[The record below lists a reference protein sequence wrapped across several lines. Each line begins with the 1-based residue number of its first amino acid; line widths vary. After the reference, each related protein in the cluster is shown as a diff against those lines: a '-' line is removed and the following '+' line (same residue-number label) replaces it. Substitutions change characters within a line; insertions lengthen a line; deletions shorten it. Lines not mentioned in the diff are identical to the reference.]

1 VTIESSSLKIIFAGT
16 PEFAAIALRE
26 LLKTS
31 HDIVAVYTQPDR
43 PAGRGRKL
51 TASPVKELAL
61 QHHLPVYQPESLRDS
76 KTQTEL
82 ASLRA
87 DIMVVA
93 AYGLLLPAEVLTAPR
108 LGCINIH
115 PSLLPRWRG
124 AAPIQRSILA
134 GDDMTGVCIMQM
146 EEGLDTGPVLY
157 RIEEP
162 ITALDT
168 GGTMH
173 DKLASLGANALVQ
186 TLNILLNNTITA
198 QIQNPA
204 AVTYASK
211 FSKEDARIDWH
222 DDVAAID
229 RKIRAFNPWPTAFTD
244 INGQSFK
251 VWQAGMR
258 DRTTTEKLAGTI
270 LGITKDGID
279 VATGKGILTITS
291 LHFAG
296 GKKLTATEIF
306 NASNSQDS
314 IFKVGARLGEAQ
326 SAGLID
332 PEPRQPSA

>member
-1 VTIESSSLKIIFAGT
+1 VTAQSSLKIIFAGT

-51 TASPVKELAL
+51 TASPVKEMAI
-61 QHHLPVYQPESLRDS
+61 QHHLPVFQPENLRVS
-76 KTQTEL
+76 KVQIEL
-82 ASLRA
+82 AQLRA

-108 LGCINIH
+108 FGCINIH

-134 GDDMTGVCIMQM
+134 GDEMTGVCIMQM

-162 ITALDT
+162 ITAQDT

-173 DKLASLGANALVQ
+173 DKLAQLGANALVQ
-186 TLNILLNNTITA
+186 TLNIMLNNTITA
-198 QIQNPA
+198 QVQNPA

-211 FSKEDARIDWH
+211 FCKEDARIDWH
-222 DDVAAID
+222 DDAAAID

-244 INGQSFK
+244 ISGKSFK
-251 VWQAGMR
+251 VWQASIR
-258 DRTTTEKLAGTI
+258 DNTTTHKVAGTI
-270 LGITKDGID
+270 LSITKDGLE
-279 VATGKGILTITS
+279 VATGKGIISVNS
-291 LHFAG
+291 LQFAG
-296 GKKLTATEIF
+296 GKKLTATDIF
-306 NASNSQDS
+306 NANNSQDS
-314 IFKVGARLGEAQ
+314 TFKAGAKLGEQQ